1 MDKEI
6 ITTKENIQ
14 AVFQKI
20 HASIETATAPGDYLL
35 SGKLGLSLYYFS
47 LYEVFGDPGHA
58 DKSIDLLE
66 QVMNREDENPG
77 TLMGAG
83 FASGITGL
91 GYMVT
96 MLQKAGLA
104 EIDLKE
110 ELGELDAA
118 IAELALKE
126 IIQEERLD
134 FLHGAAGII
143 HYFTSRSD
151 ERHIR
156 DYLEKIVTAFCDK
169 AVASDGGLWFNNFI
183 IEEKEKDR
191 IDTGLSHGNSG
202 ILLVLLNVLNA
213 GIQQSRI
220 REIVSKG
227 INFIISQRM
236 ITMPEGEQYT
246 VFPFSINRDDYND
259 IYYNQRLAW
268 CYGDLNILLLLY
280 RAAAKLKEPGWR
292 QLAVELTESILIRT
306 TEKSTLVTDS
316 HFCHGSAGLAQVYHA
331 LYVITGDSRFNDAYL
346 YWIQKTLSYIMAET
360 DSNYYYGKEYDVL
373 NGLPGVNLVL
383 LSFLSKKELAWSRS
397 LLL

>member
-6 ITTKENIQ
+6 LITEENIQ

-20 HASIETATAPGDYLL
+20 HGSIETATAPGDYLM

-47 LYEVFGDPGHA
+47 LYEAFGDPGDA
-58 DKSIDLLE
+58 DKSVDLLE
-66 QVMNREDENPG
+66 QVMNREDEMPG
-77 TLMGAG
+77 ILIGAG

-143 HYFTSRSD
+143 HYFTGRSD
-151 ERHIR
+151 EQHIR
-156 DYLEKIVTAFCDK
+156 DCLNEVVAAFCDK
-169 AVASDGGLWFNNFI
+169 AVASDSGLWFNNFI
-183 IEEKEKDR
+183 IDEKEKER
-191 IDTGLSHGNSG
+191 IDTGLSHGNAG
-202 ILLVLLNVLNA
+202 ILLVLLNVLEA
-213 GIQQSRI
+213 GIQETRI
-220 REIVSKG
+220 KEIISKG
-227 INFIISQRM
+227 IEFLISQRM
-236 ITMPEGEQYT
+236 TAKPEEEQYA
-246 VFPFSINRDDYND
+246 VFPFSINENDYND
-259 IYYNQRLAW
+259 KYFNQRLAW
-268 CYGDLNILLLLY
+268 CYGDLNILLLLHK
-280 RAAAKLKEPGWR
+280 AAAQMNEPRWR
-292 QLAVELTESILIRT
+292 QLAEELTEKILIRT
-306 TEKSTLVTDS
+306 TERSTLVTDS
-316 HFCHGSAGLAQVYHA
+316 HFCHGSAGLAQIYRA
-331 LYVITGDSRFNDAYL
+331 LHLITGDERFNGAYL
-346 YWIQKTLSYIMAET
+346 DWVERTLKYIVAEMNN
-360 DSNYYYGKEYDVL
+360 DYYQGKEFDLL